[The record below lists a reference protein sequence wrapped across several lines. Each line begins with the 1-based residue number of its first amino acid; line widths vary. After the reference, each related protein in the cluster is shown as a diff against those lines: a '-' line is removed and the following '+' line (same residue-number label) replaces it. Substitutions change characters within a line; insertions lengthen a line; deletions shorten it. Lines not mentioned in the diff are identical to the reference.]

1 MRERIDKRINRILK
15 QPPGIGTPTPE
26 AVAPPLA
33 DPGIIPATEEV
44 VPLEPKM
51 WLIYPTIG
59 IDLPPSIDT
68 DEEAY
73 KYVMEVLGLNDA
85 IESLPGYVRHGEDK
99 QATDP
104 FG

>member
-1 MRERIDKRINRILK
+1 MKERIDKRIDRILK
-15 QPPGIGTPTPE
+15 QPPGLGTPG
-26 AVAPPLA
+26 AGAAPLV
-33 DPGIIPATEEV
+33 DPGLTPDVETV

-73 KYVMEVLGLNDA
+73 KYVMEVLGLNEA